1 MNNDNI
7 FIKQILNMTDDDCD
21 VTDFRVEGH
30 TKYVIPNTLQLK
42 SALPINTA
50 LYAEADFIQ
59 RVKSHVIQTILFCRM
74 DTNLILLL
82 SEGAGNAPAA
92 NAHIHV

>member
-30 TKYVIPNTLQLK
+30 TKYITVEKAFFQSILSCMRKQTLFKRQNYTPSK
-42 SALPINTA
+42 QSCSAGWIRT
-50 LYAEADFIQ
+50 
-59 RVKSHVIQTILFCRM
+59 
-74 DTNLILLL
+74 
-82 SEGAGNAPAA
+82 
-92 NAHIHV
+92 

>member
-30 TKYVIPNTLQLK
+30 TKYITVPSLK
-42 SALPINTA
+42 VSTIN
-50 LYAEADFIQ
+50 L
-59 RVKSHVIQTILFCRM
+59 
-74 DTNLILLL
+74 
-82 SEGAGNAPAA
+82 
-92 NAHIHV
+92 